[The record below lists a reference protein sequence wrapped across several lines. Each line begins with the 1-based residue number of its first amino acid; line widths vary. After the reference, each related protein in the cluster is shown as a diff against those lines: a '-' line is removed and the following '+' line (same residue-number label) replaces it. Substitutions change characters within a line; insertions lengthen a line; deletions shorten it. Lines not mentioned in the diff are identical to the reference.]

1 MIESVDISFRVR
13 VRVRG
18 FKFSLLRLRIVYA
31 NLERNE
37 ERSAKNELKLRRFSR
52 KSRTVKFA
60 AVEVD
65 IAERDVIYA
74 GE

>member
-1 MIESVDISFRVR
+1 
-13 VRVRG
+13 
-18 FKFSLLRLRIVYA
+18 
-31 NLERNE
+31 LERNE
-37 ERSAKNELKLRRFSR
+37 ERSAKKVLKLRRFSR